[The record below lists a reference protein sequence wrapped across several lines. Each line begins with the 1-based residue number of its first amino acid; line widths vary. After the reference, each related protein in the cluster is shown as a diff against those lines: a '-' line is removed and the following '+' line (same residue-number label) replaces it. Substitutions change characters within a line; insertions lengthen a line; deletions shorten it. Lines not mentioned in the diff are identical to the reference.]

1 MLIVLPIKK
10 ALSKNGNPEYTFKV
24 LCANDFG
31 YTCEVT
37 EDFTDMV
44 GGRYLKKSKVAKV
57 QTYIDLVSYIKGCFE
72 FQGHDTRGI
81 VFCEND
87 VNIR

>member
-1 MLIVLPIKK
+1 MLIVLPLKK
-10 ALSKNGNPEYTFKV
+10 SLSKNGNPEYTFKV

-37 EDFTDMV
+37 EEFAEVV

-57 QTYIDLVSYIKGCFE
+57 QTHMGLVSYIKGCFE
-72 FQGHDTRGI
+72 NRGCDTRGI